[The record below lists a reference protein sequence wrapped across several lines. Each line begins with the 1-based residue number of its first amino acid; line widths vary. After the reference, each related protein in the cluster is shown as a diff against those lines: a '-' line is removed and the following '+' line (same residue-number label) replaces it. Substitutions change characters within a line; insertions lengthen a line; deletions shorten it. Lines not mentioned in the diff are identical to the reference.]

1 MIHIRINTIN
11 ILDRQLLGLY
21 SHPCLILKDY
31 EINQNTN
38 GPKEQV
44 HSISHTTNGAFLGSH
59 LYCIY
64 IL

>member
-1 MIHIRINTIN
+1 VIHIRINTIN

-31 EINQNTN
+31 

-44 HSISHTTNGAFLGSH
+44 HSISHTTNDFLMFMDP
-59 LYCIY
+59 CIV
-64 IL
+64 I